1 MRNAELTR
9 DIATEDRVFSLQTPS
24 SFFTFFGSLGG
35 AASGDL
41 AMEAFEDD
49 VKVVGRTVSR
59 VETPHC
65 TLAFLLILRQL
76 LNVLATLNEN
86 PYIRYYQPTHHQP
99 LGPLAPSSHSSSL
112 APPQPQP
119 QSLRWRSAMGGKDTS
134 VGQPQGEYL
143 SRKLAMQ
150 VQNDLDEYMAN
161 NPEFPVS
168 PASPASPGAH
178 RLTQS
183 YGNITSTN

>member
-1 MRNAELTR
+1 MTEPGLTR
-9 DIATEDRVFSLQTPS
+9 DIATEDRVFNLQTPS

-41 AMEAFEDD
+41 A
-49 VKVVGRTVSR
+49 VSR
-59 VETPHC
+59 IGTHHC
-65 TLAFLLILRQL
+65 AFAVPLTLRQL

-86 PYIRYYQPTHHQP
+86 PYIRYYQPAHHQP

-143 SRKLAMQ
+143 SRRLAMQ

-168 PASPASPGAH
+168 PASPAAH
-178 RLTQS
+178 PLTNH
-183 YGNITSTN
+183 GGT